1 MKGSIQRAFAG
12 VLIVLAALALPSAQ
26 IANRPAPAPT
36 VSAEQEDWYR
46 AGEPVTFAGN
56 LYYASGPQVYFNA
69 HEMIRSGA
77 YRGVPLYT
85 KTTIEPYSIVFVPI
99 SGGLLRPYERRRS
112 GDVAGT
118 VGSTTPSFPVIL
130 PAEEKAAEA
139 GMLQAPVPPTS
150 LEAEPVRG
158 YDIPEPVGD
167 ATPAPM
173 PSAIGT
179 AGPDAVAASAFRW
192 PLQSARRPKG
202 LNGVFIPY
210 NERNWFSSGAPVAFE
225 TSRFLQ
231 IGEYQGFPVYSEK
244 GQATDT
250 IYVPFARGAITAVS
264 PYSVRK

>member
-1 MKGSIQRAFAG
+1 MKGSIPRAFAG
-12 VLIVLAALALPSAQ
+12 VLILLAALALPSAQ
-26 IANRPAPAPT
+26 IANRPAPVPT

-46 AGEPVTFAGN
+46 AGEPITFAGN
-56 LYYASGPQVYFNA
+56 VYYASGPQVYFNA
-69 HEMIRSGA
+69 NEMIRSGA

-118 VGSTTPSFPVIL
+118 VGSTTPSFPVML

-139 GMLQAPVPPTS
+139 GMVQAPVPPTS

-173 PSAIGT
+173 PSAVGT
-179 AGPDAVAASAFRW
+179 AGPTPLRPLRSAG
-192 PLQSARRPKG
+192 PVQSARRPKG
-202 LNGVFIPY
+202 LNGVFMP
-210 NERNWFSSGAPVAFE
+210 
-225 TSRFLQ
+225 
-231 IGEYQGFPVYSEK
+231 
-244 GQATDT
+244 
-250 IYVPFARGAITAVS
+250 
-264 PYSVRK
+264 

>member
-1 MKGSIQRAFAG
+1 MKGSTQAIAA
-12 VLIVLAALALPSAQ
+12 VLIVFAALALPSAQ

-36 VSAEQEDWYR
+36 VSAEQESWYMS
-46 AGEPVTFAGN
+46 GEPITFAGN
-56 LYYASGPQVYFNA
+56 LYYASGPQVHFNA
-69 HEMIRSGA
+69 NEMIRSGA

-85 KTTIEPYSIVFVPI
+85 KTTLEPYSIVFVPI

-139 GMLQAPVPPTS
+139 TMPQAPAPPTS

-167 ATPAPM
+167 ATPAPT
-173 PSAIGT
+173 PSAVGT
-179 AGPDAVAASAFRW
+179 VGPATVAASAFRQ
-192 PLQSARRPKG
+192 PLQSARKPQG

-210 NERNWFSSGAPVAFE
+210 NERNWFSSGAPIAFQP
-225 TSRFLQ
+225 SRFVQ
-231 IGEYQGFPVYSEK
+231 IGEYRGFPVYSDK
-244 GQATDT
+244 GQETDT
-250 IYVPFARGAITAVS
+250 IYVPFARGGTTAVS
-264 PYSVRK
+264 PFSVRK